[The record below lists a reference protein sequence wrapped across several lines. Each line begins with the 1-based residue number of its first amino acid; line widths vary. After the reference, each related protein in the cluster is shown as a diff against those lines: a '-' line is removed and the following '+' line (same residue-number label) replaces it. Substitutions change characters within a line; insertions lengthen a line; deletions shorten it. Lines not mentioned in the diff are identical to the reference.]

1 MLKEANK
8 IQCREFVTPGD
19 VVKGNYKLNLA
30 FVANLFNKYPGL
42 PEPGTDEIR
51 ELFISRGIGHKVC
64 NGRCVIRALFQ
75 KKRSSRRRERRRL
88 TAIG

>member
-30 FVANLFNKYPGL
+30 FVANLFNKYPCL

-51 ELFISRGIGHKVC
+51 ELFSMDIGTCDGQCRK
-64 NGRCVIRALFQ
+64 GALFQ
-75 KKRSSRRRERRRL
+75 KRRSSRRRERRRL
-88 TAIG
+88 TATG